1 MTSSGMTV
9 IVMTSENEL
18 GGKKEKNKTNNFAE
32 GGGGYLKH
40 NERVYVFAIQ
50 NNRQK
55 RVKKK

>member
-32 GGGGYLKH
+32 GGGGIFKT
-40 NERVYVFAIQ
+40 
-50 NNRQK
+50 
-55 RVKKK
+55 

>member
-1 MTSSGMTV
+1 
-9 IVMTSENEL
+9 MTSENEL
-18 GGKKEKNKTNNFAE
+18 GGKKEKNKTNTFAG